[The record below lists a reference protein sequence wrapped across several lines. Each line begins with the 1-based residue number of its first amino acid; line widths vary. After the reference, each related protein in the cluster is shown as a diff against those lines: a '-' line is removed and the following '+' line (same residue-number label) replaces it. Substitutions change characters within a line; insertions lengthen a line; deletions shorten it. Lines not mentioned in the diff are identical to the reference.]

1 MNVEKVKKFS
11 VKNAWRIANASFDL
25 AVGVYCLGMASA
37 CIKAGYEDP
46 SVGVLIVT
54 GLAMDAKAGVETG
67 ALLEAYSEFSE

>member
-11 VKNAWRIANASFDL
+11 VKNAGKIANVAFDL
-25 AVGVYCLGMASA
+25 AVGIYCLGMASA

-54 GLAMDAKAGVETG
+54 GLTMSAKAGVETG
-67 ALLEAYSEFSE
+67 ALSEAYSEFSE